1 MSDTS
6 ALADLL
12 QTLEGVI
19 ETNERICTA
28 LRESLD
34 AHQEGRVLPD
44 AVLEDY
50 RSQLE
55 SVLAS
60 QSRMRELVATW
71 WTLIAPIRRTE
82 PEAERR
88 TDPAPPSGHG
98 HPRGACSPLTRGRV
112 ALRGDALRRQFALA
126 AARHR
131 SSTEIGCGAGQEAI
145 ADIAGDAVRTNLNAD
160 ADQAGPWSGA
170 LSIGSAARDS
180 LRDGLATRRD
190 RADSASTPPR
200 RLVESP
206 PASGPTPAPNT
217 RDIEVE
223 RGT

>member
-1 MSDTS
+1 MSGYAPLCGSPSTRTS
-6 ALADLL
+6 RDGCSRPPYSRTTRASWNL
-12 QTLEGVI
+12 
-19 ETNERICTA
+19 C
-28 LRESLD
+28 LRAKGECANSSPL
-34 AHQEGRVLPD
+34 GGPL
-44 AVLEDY
+44 
-50 RSQLE
+50 S
-55 SVLAS
+55 
-60 QSRMRELVATW
+60 
-71 WTLIAPIRRTE
+71 APIRRTE

-88 TDPAPPSGHG
+88 TDPAPPRGHG
-98 HPRGACSPLTRGRV
+98 HPLVACSPLTRGRV
-112 ALRGDALRRQFALA
+112 ALRGDALRPQFALA

-160 ADQAGPWSGA
+160 ADQAGQWSGA
-170 LSIGSAARDS
+170 LSIGSAAPDS

-206 PASGPTPAPNT
+206 PASGPTPARNT